1 MNRSAG
7 NMTEDIF
14 QRTELLVGAEV
25 MRRLASTNVIVFGV
39 GGVGSWCAEALV
51 RSGISHLT
59 IVDSDCVAVSNLNRQ
74 LMATTKTI
82 GRPKVE
88 VLRERL
94 LDINPAASIKA
105 VQKIYTKETASDFGL
120 DTYDYIIDAIDSL
133 EHKANLIRHA
143 CRTDAVLFSSM
154 GAALKMNPLKIDV
167 SEFWKVRGCPLAA
180 ALRRKFKKQGE
191 LPAHKFKCVYSEEL
205 LENRGVSADMEDCSG
220 DNPDFHKVRTNGTVV
235 HAVATFGFVLAGLV
249 VQDLYGKIE
258 AASV

>member
-94 LDINPAASIKA
+94 LDINPSASIKA

-143 CRTDAVLFSSM
+143 CHTDAVLFSSM
-154 GAALKMNPLKIDV
+154 GAALKMDPLKIDV
-167 SEFWKVRGCPLAA
+167 SEFWKVRGCPLAT

-191 LPAHKFKCVYSEEL
+191 LPARKFKCVYSEEL

-220 DNPDFHKVRTNGTVV
+220 DNPDLHKVRTNGTVV